1 MSGARLLPVLLGS
14 LLLAGCSGSGILTA
28 FSERASEILSS
39 ATHHTLKKA
48 PQNAYED
55 EPYSLQ
61 LEADDIDIPYGDRL
75 SFSIISLPQ
84 WLKLSRAGLLEGTPQ
99 NSDVGDVDI
108 VVRVTDTGGKSDDAS
123 FTITVFNTN
132 DAPSFITDN
141 LPPATQDKAYEFQIE
156 ADDIDIP
163 HGDKLT
169 YRMVSGPDWLSVSD
183 EGLVSGVPANADVG
197 KATVVI
203 ELSDTAGS
211 KLQKEFDISV
221 ENVNDQPVF
230 RMQKLK

>member
-39 ATHHTLKKA
+39 ATQHTLKKA

-61 LEADDIDIPYGDRL
+61 LEVDDIDIPYGDRL

-141 LPPATQDKAYEFQIE
+141 LAPATQDKAYEFQIE
-156 ADDIDIP
+156 TDDVDIP